1 MAEESLFRNIIEFF
15 VEIGVYD
22 VLLPFLL
29 VFAIV
34 YAIFDKTRVL
44 GTDNYEGH
52 EIPKKNIN
60 AMIAFVIGFL
70 VVVSKQLVATINQA
84 LANVVLLLILIVMFL
99 MLVGVFFKKDEDIA
113 LTGGWRITFMIAILV
128 SIVLIFF
135 DAIKVR
141 SGDISWLQW
150 GWRWIESNWSG
161 NAFGS
166 VVMLILVIVLIM
178 LITWD
183 KNPSPKVDHDHK

>member
-1 MAEESLFRNIIEFF
+1 MVEDSLFRNIIEFF
-15 VEIGVYD
+15 VQLGVYD
-22 VLLPFLL
+22 VILPFLL

-34 YAIFDKTRVL
+34 YAILDKTKVL
-44 GTDNYEGH
+44 GTEMHGDV

-70 VVVSKQLVATINQA
+70 VIVSKQLVETINQA

-99 MLVGVFFKKDEDIA
+99 MLIGVFFKKEEDVA
-113 LTGGWRITFMIAILV
+113 LDGPWRISFMIAILV
-128 SIVLIFF
+128 SIILIFF

-150 GWRWIESNWSG
+150 GWHWVVNNWSG

-166 VVMLILVIVLIM
+166 VVFLILVIVLIVS
-178 LITWD
+178 ITWD
-183 KNPSPKVDHDHK
+183 KSPSIKKSE